1 MPLITETVFH
11 NLATKRK
18 TSAKNKLP
26 PLNVRLNHRCTFFL
40 KLFTLSCIPLSRE
53 LEIACYRSLERVSYP
68 IRKSLNAYSR
78 AEWLKRVHTF
88 PWKNCLLT
96 ICTVKARL
104 VRTKKKHTLQKQRAV
119 FVVYCEDENRKHC
132 EERLHVTWQIAYM
145 GFKASSRKIPR
156 EPFFSSNR
164 SKKQR
169 QEGKTRRKMKE
180 ACLILYP
187 CILPSLTSSS

>member
-26 PLNVRLNHRCTFFL
+26 PLNVRLNHRCTFFFL

-104 VRTKKKHTLQKQRAV
+104 VRTKKKHTTETKSSVCSLLWRWEQKTLRRAPPRDLANCI
-119 FVVYCEDENRKHC
+119 Y
-132 EERLHVTWQIAYM
+132 
-145 GFKASSRKIPR
+145 GF
-156 EPFFSSNR
+156 
-164 SKKQR
+164 Q
-169 QEGKTRRKMKE
+169 
-180 ACLILYP
+180 
-187 CILPSLTSSS
+187 SLF

>member
-104 VRTKKKHTLQKQRAV
+104 VRTKKNTLQKQRAV
-119 FVVYCEDENRKHC
+119 FVVYCEDENRKLRRAPPRDLANC
-132 EERLHVTWQIAYM
+132 IY
-145 GFKASSRKIPR
+145 GF
-156 EPFFSSNR
+156 
-164 SKKQR
+164 Q
-169 QEGKTRRKMKE
+169 
-180 ACLILYP
+180 
-187 CILPSLTSSS
+187 SLF